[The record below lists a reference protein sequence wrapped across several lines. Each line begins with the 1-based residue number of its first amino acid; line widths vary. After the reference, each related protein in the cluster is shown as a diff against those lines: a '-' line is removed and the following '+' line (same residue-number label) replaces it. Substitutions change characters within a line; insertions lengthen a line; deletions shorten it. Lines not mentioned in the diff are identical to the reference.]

1 MNTDKETRFVPQ
13 RNQDGSDVYCPVDP
27 EKTLPLGAVE
37 LNENCVEKDV
47 VERYSGNIDVQSRDT
62 GP

>member
-1 MNTDKETRFVPQ
+1 MKTNKEKRFTPQ
-13 RNQDGSDVYCPVDP
+13 KNQDGSDVYCPIDSEKKPSVD
-27 EKTLPLGAVE
+27 AVE

-47 VERYSGNIDVQSRDT
+47 VERYSGNIDIKT